1 MKPCATFSSKILL
14 LLTVAFHVAVS
25 SSRDKKANFGRFYV
39 LIGEVLKI
47 INVEFIFTAK
57 LFNVTIQNHPWS
69 YVS

>member
-1 MKPCATFSSKILL
+1 MKLSAQFCGKIVL

-25 SSRDKKANFGRFYV
+25 NFGRFYV

-57 LFNVTIQNHPWS
+57 FFNLTIQNHPWS